1 MSDSICFLIRWMVSF
16 LWVRFHYEVLSFRK
30 DHQFLWLP
38 CCYCDKFR
46 LYLCLNQDPYPI
58 LNLIFFLSLA
68 ANFVKFANFVN
79 KVDKSTNQTN
89 LPLSKLTKSLC
100 FSFSTISHFAAI
112 FIFFS
117 STMISPFF
125 LPIHQTYQSLT
136 DRNKLYLVY
145 HSSSSMNSRL
155 FLPTVSAR

>member
-16 LWVRFHYEVLSFRK
+16 LWVHLHYEVLSFRK

-38 CCYCDKFR
+38 CCYCDKFS

-79 KVDKSTNQTN
+79 KI
-89 LPLSKLTKSLC
+89 KSLC
-100 FSFSTISHFAAI
+100 FSFSTISHFVAI

-125 LPIHQTYQSLT
+125 LPIHQTYQSWT
-136 DRNKLYLVY
+136 DLNKLYLVY